1 MDEPADPFPQILT
14 PDQVRFEIVRGM
26 QQIPRSVQ
34 RDMLVKDQD
43 KAQRA
48 QEAAVAIIHARF
60 EKMQVRAPAPGPDFA
75 RMGPGR

>member
-1 MDEPADPFPQILT
+1 MRTPSDPFPQILT
-14 PDQVRFEIVRGM
+14 TDQVRFEIVRGV

-48 QEAAVAIIHARF
+48 QEAAVAVIHARF
-60 EKMQVRAPAPGPDFA
+60 DNLQVRGPAAVGSIFQD
-75 RMGPGR
+75 RSR